1 MKVNILHNKGN
12 HLIVD
17 GFSSGNLSD
26 VEEIKKLIVGIKD
39 EIGMTAISDP
49 LVLYHEADDSR
60 ESGVTGTIILA
71 ESNITIHTY
80 PAKNWFALDIYSCN
94 EFDIDSALSFIK
106 DKLDVGECEVK
117 ILKRG
122 FYDDEPLEGLRPSVV
137 VERFQK

>member
-1 MKVNILHNKGN
+1 MRVNKLHDRGN

-26 VEEIKKLIVGIKD
+26 VDSIRDLIVGLKD
-39 EIGMTAISDP
+39 EIGMTAISEP
-49 LVLYHEADDSR
+49 LVVYHEAEDSR

-80 PAKNWFALDIYSCN
+80 PAKKWFALDVYSCN
-94 EFDIDSALSFIK
+94 EFDVESALGFLRS
-106 DKLDVGECEVK
+106 KLEVGEHEVK

-122 FYDDEPLEGLRPSVV
+122 FYDEKD
-137 VERFQK
+137 